1 MLNAQYTLYHES
13 DHTMNRKKFLY
24 CSTAGLAGIGITGC
38 SSPGILKKTSQ
49 RGTIQY
55 RKLGKT
61 GIKVSAAGFG
71 ATRTNEPSVIKRV
84 VDTGVNFI
92 DTGRMYAE
100 GKNEEVI
107 GRVIADI
114 RKNVVIQSKIHQNIQ
129 RNKTAMEKSI
139 DDSLRAL
146 RTEYIDVMLLRWIPD
161 KEAVNN
167 PVAIEVLDRAK
178 ESGKIRCTGISCHS
192 NQVEVMKAVT
202 ENAFYDVA
210 LVSYNHAGKYTHVQ
224 SGRKSEWDAAALER
238 EIRRAASIGM
248 GVVAMKTCS
257 AGPLKEKG
265 ESEATYTAALRWIL
279 KNKNISTIIPAMA
292 NFREIAEDVRAMYE
306 V

>member
-24 CSTAGLAGIGITGC
+24 CSTAGFAGIGITGC
-38 SSPGILKKTSQ
+38 STPGLLKRTSQ
-49 RGTIQY
+49 SDTIQY

-61 GIKVSAAGFG
+61 GLKVTAVGFG

-92 DTGRMYAE
+92 DTGRMYSE

-107 GRVIADI
+107 GKVIADI
-114 RKNVVIQSKIHQNIQ
+114 RKDIVIQSKIHQNIQ

-139 DDSLRAL
+139 DESLKAL
-146 RTEYIDVMLLRWIPD
+146 RTDYIDVMLLRWTSD

-178 ESGKIRCTGISCHS
+178 ESGKIRCAGISCHS
-192 NQVEVMKAVT
+192 NQVEIMKAAI
-202 ENAFYDVA
+202 ENAFYDVV
-210 LVSYNHAGKYTHVQ
+210 LVTYNYAGKYTHVQ

-238 EIRRAASIGM
+238 EILRASSIGM

-257 AGPLKEKG
+257 AGPLKEEG

-279 KNKNISTIIPAMA
+279 RNKNISTIIPAMG
-292 NFREIAEDVRAMYE
+292 NFREIEEDVRAMYE
-306 V
+306 G